1 MGTQQNII
9 VQIAVPQ
16 DVYEVLE
23 EHIKDFQKPPRL
35 GDKGETIIERR
46 FETVADYLSQ
56 ILAVNVGKVL
66 EERPTPRVKGLRD
79 EIEQRQE
86 QIRDLVKPGVRVEH
100 APNLGKRGGQPSG
113 GQ

>member
-35 GDKGETIIERR
+35 GET
-46 FETVADYLSQ
+46 ADGNSQ
-56 ILAVNVGKVL
+56 CCRSVSRIK
-66 EERPTPRVKGLRD
+66 PTSTGGSAKCPSLRGSWA
-79 EIEQRQE
+79 
-86 QIRDLVKPGVRVEH
+86 KPGGVSASVSRSSTQVSS
-100 APNLGKRGGQPSG
+100 RGA
-113 GQ
+113 